1 MAVPERVDDP
11 ADPRLRDYTSLTDV
25 QLRRRREPEE
35 GLFIA
40 EGEKVV
46 RRALEA
52 GHGMRSMLLTEKWL
66 ASLAD
71 VIDASEAPVY
81 LVSPETAERVTGYHV
96 HRGALASLHRTPL
109 PAPETVLAD
118 ARRVAVFED
127 LVDHANLGA
136 AFRNAAALGVDAAL
150 LTPRCADPLYR
161 RAVKVS
167 MGAVFSLPYARL
179 ENWPKDAD
187 TIKRAGFTLA
197 AFCLS
202 DRSLTLDALVARQ
215 DSRLAL
221 LFGSEGPGLTPA
233 ALDAADVHVRIPMR
247 AGIDSL
253 NVAAATAVVFYAT
266 RAGDGDALAPSG
278 G

>member
-11 ADPRLRDYTSLTDV
+11 ADPRLGDYTSLTDV

-46 RRALEA
+46 RRALDS

-66 ASLAD
+66 PAMAD
-71 VIDASEAPVY
+71 VIEASEAPVY

-109 PAPETVLAD
+109 PAPADVLAG

-179 ENWPKDAD
+179 EHWPADAD
-187 TIKRAGFTLA
+187 TIKQAGFTLA

-202 DRSLTLDALVARQ
+202 DRSLTLDALVARE
-215 DSRLAL
+215 DPRLAL

-233 ALDAADVHVRIPMR
+233 ALTAADLHVRIPMQ

-266 RAGDGDALAPSG
+266 RRNGPCGV
-278 G
+278 

>member
-46 RRALEA
+46 RRALDA

-66 ASLAD
+66 PSLAD

-215 DSRLAL
+215 DPRLAL